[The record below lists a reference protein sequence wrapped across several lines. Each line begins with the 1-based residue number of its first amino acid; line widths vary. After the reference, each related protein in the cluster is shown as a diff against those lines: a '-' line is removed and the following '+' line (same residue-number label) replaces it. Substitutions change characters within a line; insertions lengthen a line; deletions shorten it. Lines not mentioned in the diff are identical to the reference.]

1 VIWIQMPIHF
11 ILSVANTVFMWEVT
25 SIFDWGTVSPIPNRI
40 VHARPWPRILT
51 DFQRSKPGNVVMS
64 VLWWIHTHTPIH
76 NIKCVANTL
85 FMLCMNVTSIVVG
98 RRAWSIAYQHYS
110 CPSMIKWYQTTDL
123 LSSEQTIPLH
133 YGWGCRTF
141 QTASHIHVTYLYKV
155 CWWYLQLLWMG
166 IWLYTHTIPLP
177 PQIFT
182 QIWEDW
188 LKSLSLVMYVFKPC
202 HYAMGE
208 AIPIPEYL

>member
-1 VIWIQMPIHF
+1 MRKSEFLMLEALKSAPHLNDSPGYQLVISSILASKCDGSSVIWIQMPIHF

-98 RRAWSIAYQHYS
+98 RRAWSIVYQHYS
-110 CPSMIKWYQTTDL
+110 CPSMIKISNNW
-123 LSSEQTIPLH
+123 STI
-133 YGWGCRTF
+133 
-141 QTASHIHVTYLYKV
+141 
-155 CWWYLQLLWMG
+155 
-166 IWLYTHTIPLP
+166 
-177 PQIFT
+177 
-182 QIWEDW
+182 
-188 LKSLSLVMYVFKPC
+188 
-202 HYAMGE
+202 
-208 AIPIPEYL
+208 